1 MNDFVIT
8 RVIIPNVL
16 YAKPLPFFFK
26 QKMQGAFAVQWF
38 LTFLFSAKAT
48 STFNFMSTKR
58 VNKLLT
64 SDFVILTKDFVK
76 LTVL

>member
-1 MNDFVIT
+1 
-8 RVIIPNVL
+8 
-16 YAKPLPFFFK
+16 
-26 QKMQGAFAVQWF
+26 MQGAFAVQWF
-38 LTFLFSAKAT
+38 LTFLFSAKAI